1 MKLKKKNK
9 RRFDTNEVKKRIN
22 NIYNVFSKK
31 DKYNIN
37 FEEINQRQYFLDF
50 DEKYGVINK
59 DGEEIIDTNFDMIQ
73 IPNPSKDIFVCM
85 SNYNAETGS
94 YETKIYNKNRE
105 ELFTNYEKVEAISRQ
120 ESLDNIPYEKSVLKY
135 KENGK
140 YGLINLSGEK
150 ITKPIYDDIQ
160 ALEYKEGMLTVK
172 QNDKFGIINI
182 NGDEIIKV
190 KYDGIQADQYSLNEN
205 HNKKAGFIVSIK
217 TNDGYKF
224 GYINYKGKTLLETE
238 YNEIARINY
247 INDDESVYLVA
258 FKNGQAGLFKNK
270 SKVLEN
276 EYEDI
281 QFDNIN
287 NLLILQRN
295 GKQGVSD
302 LDGKKIIQLE
312 YDNIIITGNS
322 INAQKGDEVTVFNS
336 EGEKLK
342 NSNFI
347 SVLETDNKNYFIT
360 IDKNENY
367 GVIDKDD
374 NVIIDNKYTFI
385 DYLFDNYFVAQNEQK
400 IGIVDDKG
408 KEVIKFD
415 YDVLQKIEGTDLI
428 QGIKN
433 ENIDLIDKNMKK
445 ILTMKNAQIDIKENY
460 IKIYNS
466 EDRKY
471 LQYDG
476 KEVSN
481 INVIKEAKLFAK
493 KSNNKWGF
501 VDKNG
506 NIKIQYTY
514 DMVTE
519 LNEYGYAGIK
529 LNGKWGVINSE
540 GKIIQEPIYDLQE
553 LEPQFIGKYYK
564 VDLGY
569 GENFYTK
576 VN

>member
-1 MKLKKKNK
+1 
-9 RRFDTNEVKKRIN
+9 
-22 NIYNVFSKK
+22 
-31 DKYNIN
+31 
-37 FEEINQRQYFLDF
+37 
-50 DEKYGVINK
+50 
-59 DGEEIIDTNFDMIQ
+59 MIQ

-140 YGLINLSGEK
+140 YGLINLSGKK

-182 NGDEIIKV
+182 NGDEIINV

>member
-1 MKLKKKNK
+1 MKSKKGLII
-9 RRFDTNEVKKRIN
+9 FLI
-22 NIYNVFSKK
+22 ISLIIFIFICYNVFSKK

-135 KENGK
+135 KEDGK
-140 YGLINLSGEK
+140 YGLINLSGKK
-150 ITKPIYDDIQ
+150 ITNPIYDDIQ

-493 KSNNKWGF
+493 KSSNKWGF

>member
-1 MKLKKKNK
+1 MKSKKGLII
-9 RRFDTNEVKKRIN
+9 FLI
-22 NIYNVFSKK
+22 ISLIIFIFICYNVFSKK

-140 YGLINLSGEK
+140 YGLINLSGKK
-150 ITKPIYDDIQ
+150 ITNPIYDDIQ

-342 NSNFI
+342 NSNLI

-408 KEVIKFD
+408 KEVIKYD

>member
-1 MKLKKKNK
+1 MKSKKGLII
-9 RRFDTNEVKKRIN
+9 FLI
-22 NIYNVFSKK
+22 ISLIIFIFICYNVFSKK

-140 YGLINLSGEK
+140 YGLINLSGKK

-182 NGDEIIKV
+182 NGDGIIKV
-190 KYDGIQADQYSLNEN
+190 KYDGIEADQYSLNEN

-247 INDDESVYLVA
+247 INDDESVFLVA

-347 SVLETDNKNYFIT
+347 SVLETDKKNYFIT

>member
-1 MKLKKKNK
+1 MKSKKGLII
-9 RRFDTNEVKKRIN
+9 FLI
-22 NIYNVFSKK
+22 ISLIIFIFICYNVFSKK

-140 YGLINLSGEK
+140 YGLINLSGKK

-347 SVLETDNKNYFIT
+347 SVLETDNKDYFIT

-540 GKIIQEPIYDLQE
+540 GKIIQEQIYDLQE

>member
-1 MKLKKKNK
+1 MKSKKGLII
-9 RRFDTNEVKKRIN
+9 FLI
-22 NIYNVFSKK
+22 ISLIIFIFICYNVFSKK

-37 FEEINQRQYFLDF
+37 FEEINQRQYFLEF

-140 YGLINLSGEK
+140 YGLINLSGKK

-481 INVIKEAKLFAK
+481 INVIKDAKLFAK

>member
-1 MKLKKKNK
+1 MKSKKGLII
-9 RRFDTNEVKKRIN
+9 FLI
-22 NIYNVFSKK
+22 ISLIIFIFICYNVFSKK

-140 YGLINLSGEK
+140 YGLINLSGKK

-182 NGDEIIKV
+182 NGDGIIKV

>member
-1 MKLKKKNK
+1 MKSKKGLII
-9 RRFDTNEVKKRIN
+9 FLI
-22 NIYNVFSKK
+22 ISLIIFIFICYNVFSKK

-140 YGLINLSGEK
+140 YGLINLSGKK
-150 ITKPIYDDIQ
+150 ITNPIYDDIQ
-160 ALEYKEGMLTVK
+160 ALEYKEGMLTFK

-408 KEVIKFD
+408 KEVIKYD

>member
-1 MKLKKKNK
+1 MKSKKGLII
-9 RRFDTNEVKKRIN
+9 FLI
-22 NIYNVFSKK
+22 ISLIIFIFICYNVFSKK

-37 FEEINQRQYFLDF
+37 FEEINQRQYFLEF

-140 YGLINLSGEK
+140 YGLINLSGKK

-400 IGIVDDKG
+400 IGIVDDKC

-481 INVIKEAKLFAK
+481 INVIKDAKLFAK

>member
-1 MKLKKKNK
+1 MKSKKGLII
-9 RRFDTNEVKKRIN
+9 FLI
-22 NIYNVFSKK
+22 ISLIIFIFICYNVFSKK

-140 YGLINLSGEK
+140 YGLINLSGKK
-150 ITKPIYDDIQ
+150 ITNPIYDDIQ

-408 KEVIKFD
+408 KEVIKYD

-501 VDKNG
+501 VDKNV

>member
-1 MKLKKKNK
+1 MKSKKGLII
-9 RRFDTNEVKKRIN
+9 FLI
-22 NIYNVFSKK
+22 ISLIIFIFICYNVFSKK

-140 YGLINLSGEK
+140 YGLINLSGKK
-150 ITKPIYDDIQ
+150 ITNPIYDDIQ

-295 GKQGVSD
+295 GKQGVSE

-481 INVIKEAKLFAK
+481 INVIKDAKLFAK

>member
-1 MKLKKKNK
+1 MKLKKGLII
-9 RRFDTNEVKKRIN
+9 FLI
-22 NIYNVFSKK
+22 ISLIIFIFICYNVFSKK

-140 YGLINLSGEK
+140 YGLINLSGKK

-182 NGDEIIKV
+182 NGDGIIKV

>member
-1 MKLKKKNK
+1 MKSKKGLII
-9 RRFDTNEVKKRIN
+9 FLI
-22 NIYNVFSKK
+22 ISLIIFIFICYNVFSKK

-105 ELFTNYEKVEAISRQ
+105 ELFTDYEKVEAISRQ

-140 YGLINLSGEK
+140 YGLINLSGKK

-540 GKIIQEPIYDLQE
+540 GKIIQEPI
-553 LEPQFIGKYYK
+553 
-564 VDLGY
+564 
-569 GENFYTK
+569 
-576 VN
+576 

>member
-1 MKLKKKNK
+1 MKSKKGLII
-9 RRFDTNEVKKRIN
+9 FLI
-22 NIYNVFSKK
+22 ISLIIFIFICYNVFSKK

-105 ELFTNYEKVEAISRQ
+105 ELFTDYEKVEAISRQ

-140 YGLINLSGEK
+140 YGLINLSGKK

-247 INDDESVYLVA
+247 INDDESAYLVA

>member
-1 MKLKKKNK
+1 MKSKKGLII
-9 RRFDTNEVKKRIN
+9 FLI
-22 NIYNVFSKK
+22 ISLIIFIFICYNVFSKK

-140 YGLINLSGEK
+140 YGLINLSGKK

-347 SVLETDNKNYFIT
+347 SVLETDNKDYFIT

-385 DYLFDNYFVAQNEQK
+385 DYLLDNYFVAQNEQK

-529 LNGKWGVINSE
+529 LNGKWGAINSE
-540 GKIIQEPIYDLQE
+540 GKIIQEQIYDLQE

>member
-1 MKLKKKNK
+1 MKSKKGLII
-9 RRFDTNEVKKRIN
+9 FLI
-22 NIYNVFSKK
+22 ISLIIFIFICYNVFSKK

-140 YGLINLSGEK
+140 YGLINLSGKK
-150 ITKPIYDDIQ
+150 ITNPIYDDIQ

-238 YNEIARINY
+238 YNEIARIKY

-258 FKNGQAGLFKNK
+258 FKNGQARLFKNK

-347 SVLETDNKNYFIT
+347 SVLETDNKDYFIT

>member
-1 MKLKKKNK
+1 MKSKKGLII
-9 RRFDTNEVKKRIN
+9 FLI
-22 NIYNVFSKK
+22 ISLIIFIFICYNVFSKK

-73 IPNPSKDIFVCM
+73 IPNPTKDIFVCM

-140 YGLINLSGEK
+140 YGLINLSGKK
-150 ITKPIYDDIQ
+150 ITNPIYDDIQ